1 MGNSVYHHWDLIN
14 LQVIFLFFQIP
25 VFPQNRFFGSQCMSE
40 SLIFEQQKS
49 WWQIRFLRMP
59 FPSISNSK
67 LLYHS
72 RIKRGQEIY
81 IIFLLC
87 FLVKSKLGGH
97 AYVLPENHSHRVF
110 RKECAMCQR
119 GRGHWDV
126 YYTGPLSFI
135 IKLA

>member
-1 MGNSVYHHWDLIN
+1 MT
-14 LQVIFLFFQIP
+14 
-25 VFPQNRFFGSQCMSE
+25 
-40 SLIFEQQKS
+40 
-49 WWQIRFLRMP
+49 
-59 FPSISNSK
+59 FPSIYNSK

-119 GRGHWDV
+119 GRGHWVV
-126 YYTGPLSFI
+126 YYTGSQSFVIKLAYQLWGLWFVGLLSWMTKPLIVIYRRVNFVFHNWECTLIYRPLSFPFRS
-135 IKLA
+135 L